1 LLLPEI
7 NSASYN
13 LRTMKTTKTSK
24 KVRKKAVKPIP
35 LFTSSHF
42 KNLGKCLQETEEI
55 KSLRLSIKHQE
66 KLVRQKENMVGKFLN
81 AIVGVLEKGSTIDG
95 KLFIALKA
103 IERNGGK
110 VGNFKLTPL
119 DELIAGYKKTKK

>member
-1 LLLPEI
+1 M
-7 NSASYN
+7 
-13 LRTMKTTKTSK
+13 RTMKTTRTSK
-24 KVRKKAVKPIP
+24 KAAKKVSKKANKPIP

-55 KSLRLSIKHQE
+55 KSLRLSIKQQE
-66 KLVRQKENMVGKFLN
+66 KLVRQKENRVGKFLN

-110 VGNFKLTPL
+110 VGNLNLTPL
-119 DELIAGYKKTKK
+119 GELIAGYKKTKK